1 MDIILFGMQGSGKGT
16 QGKYLA
22 EKHSLMIFE
31 MGGQLRQLIESQSPL
46 GEKIK
51 DIVNSGNLV
60 DDNTIVEVVS
70 NFLSTLSSDQ
80 NVLFDGIPRTA
91 TQSEKLLDLLSQNNR
106 DAFAVLIKISEDEAI
121 KRLTQRRV
129 CEKCKGV
136 YAPSYKSDV
145 CEHCGGKLIVRHDD
159 NIESIQRRLENY
171 RNETL
176 PVIESFYERD
186 RLIEVDGE
194 QLIEKVTEETFEK
207 VDYLFT

>member
-22 EKHSLMIFE
+22 EKHSLKIFE